1 MTSHANPTYELKALV
16 LAPND
21 NIGREWCDSASIKA
35 REVRIGNEA
44 RQFKGYPRD
53 LPIYILHDGHSSEHY
68 QEQIALIRERFK
80 TTREVFV

>member
-53 LPIYILHDGHSSEHY
+53 LPIYILHAPGYPEMV
-68 QEQIALIRERFK
+68 EQIDQVRRHFRI
-80 TTREVFV
+80 TREIRL